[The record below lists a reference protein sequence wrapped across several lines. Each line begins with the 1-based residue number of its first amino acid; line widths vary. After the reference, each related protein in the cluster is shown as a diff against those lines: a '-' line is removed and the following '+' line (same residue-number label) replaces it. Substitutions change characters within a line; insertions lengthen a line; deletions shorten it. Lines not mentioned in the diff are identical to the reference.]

1 MLCRRNRVTYT
12 NHSER
17 YALFWTICHSQLAIF
32 IDLRRF
38 FAVWFAIWLSN
49 SLIVVTGCIIAALA
63 HWRQT
68 PHGMRVLRRG
78 EESLRFS
85 KATDSAASLAGTVKV
100 KRSCQLEN
108 SARLFGDTGRGD
120 EYCDSFYNKPKNEG
134 VNAS

>member
-1 MLCRRNRVTYT
+1 MYNRRT
-12 NHSER
+12 S
-17 YALFWTICHSQLAIF
+17 ALEADTARHASPFE
-32 IDLRRF
+32 
-38 FAVWFAIWLSN
+38 
-49 SLIVVTGCIIAALA
+49 
-63 HWRQT
+63 
-68 PHGMRVLRRG
+68 G